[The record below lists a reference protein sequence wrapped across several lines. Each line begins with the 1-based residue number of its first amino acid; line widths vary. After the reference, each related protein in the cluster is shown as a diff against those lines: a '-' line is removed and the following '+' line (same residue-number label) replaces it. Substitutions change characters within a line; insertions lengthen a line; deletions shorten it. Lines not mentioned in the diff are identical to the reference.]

1 MSLNLIPALLVAV
14 VPVLLF
20 LAVLTY
26 LDSYKLIR
34 FPILLGT
41 LVVGGGAGVGAFLIN
56 TSLLSIEFT
65 EISTYSRYGSP
76 LVEETLKALFLIYLI
91 RTHRLGF
98 LVDAGICGFA
108 VGSGFAVAENLYYL
122 FSIPSAGPLVWIL
135 RGGGTAIMHG
145 GCSAIFAI
153 IAKLMWRKLESWQAF
168 VPPLLAAIGI
178 HSFFNHFFLS
188 PALSAMVILLFFP
201 PLTLLTFARSEK
213 ALKKWLNSGFDGHAQ
228 LLELINSGEFQGSR
242 AGRYLQSLREHFSGE
257 IVVDMFCYVRLTAEL
272 SMRAKGILLAR
283 QQGFEVQ
290 PEASVGAKLEEL
302 KVLER
307 SIGPTGKLAITPLL
321 GTTAE
326 DTWQLALLG
335 E

>member
-1 MSLNLIPALLVAV
+1 MKLIPALVVAV

-20 LAVLTY
+20 LAALTC
-26 LDSYKLIR
+26 LDGYKLLR
-34 FPILLGT
+34 FRVLLEA
-41 LVVGGGAGVGAFLIN
+41 LVMGGGAGLGAFLVN
-56 TSLLSIEFT
+56 ASLLSIELV
-65 EISTYSRYGSP
+65 EMSTYSRYGSP
-76 LVEETLKALFLIYLI
+76 FVEETLKALFLISII
-91 RTHRLGF
+91 RARRLGF

-108 VGSGFAVAENLYYL
+108 IGSGFAVAENIYYL
-122 FSIPSAGPLVWIL
+122 FSVPSAGPVVWIL
-135 RGGGTAIMHG
+135 RGCGTAIMHG
-145 GCSAIFAI
+145 SCSAIFAI
-153 IAKLMWRKLESWQAF
+153 MAKLMWRKLESWQAF
-168 VPPLLAAIGI
+168 VPPLLAAIAI

-188 PALSAMVILLFFP
+188 PVLSAIVILVSLP

-213 ALKKWLNSGFDGHAQ
+213 ALKKWLSTGFDSHAQ

-257 IVVDMFCYVRLTAEL
+257 VVVDMLCYMRITAEV

-283 QQGFEVQ
+283 QQGFEVR

-307 SIGPTGKLAITPLL
+307 SIGRTGKLAITPLL

-326 DTWQLALLG
+326 DVWQLVLLG